1 MNNKAGSNNSNNVN
15 PNQNM
20 DESDFYELID
30 RLEISVDQA
39 RSFPFTDNC
48 IVDREELLILISMI
62 RENLPN
68 EIKQAKWLL
77 DQNRQLIA
85 EARKE
90 AESIMREAE
99 TRMTTMIDEHEITQK
114 AKLQAGYTIENANTS
129 ASQIRK
135 KSMDYAKKKLS
146 DLEEQLTEMLVTIQ
160 KHKKE
165 LN

>member
-1 MNNKAGSNNSNNVN
+1 MQNNSTNVN
-15 PNQNM
+15 VNASSNGEA
-20 DESDFYELID
+20 DLYELID

-99 TRMTTMIDEHEITQK
+99 TRMAAMIDEHEITQK
-114 AKLQAGYTIENANTS
+114 AKLQAGQTIENANQS
-129 ASQIRK
+129 AMQIRK
-135 KSMDYAKKKLS
+135 KSLDYAKKRLS

-160 KHKKE
+160 KNKKE
-165 LN
+165 LK